1 MASRLSS
8 ARLVAIVGPTA
19 SGKSELAVEAA
30 LRFDGEIVSCDSVQV
45 YRGLDVGSGKP
56 APAERA
62 RVPHHLVDILDIHEE
77 MNAGVFARL
86 AADSIEGIVGRGR
99 LPIVVGGT
107 GLYLTALLKGLFDQ
121 GSARSGVRNRLLALA
136 QRHGPA
142 RLHRWLAMKD
152 PDYAEK
158 TERSDHVRI
167 VRALEVYFTLGRP
180 FSQLQKE
187 RRPAFSGQAIVIGL
201 HPSREDLR
209 KRVVARVSRML
220 RDGLIDETRGALSR
234 LPEGGPMPRA
244 LSAIGYREV
253 VARLADG
260 ALNSRGDDELQR
272 AIVTSTM
279 QYAKRQ
285 MTYFR
290 HQFEVEWFASKGGA
304 LDRVEDWLRRE
315 PAEKEELVQ
324 ETSRRTSG

>member
-1 MASRLSS
+1 MASGLSS

-19 SGKSELAVEAA
+19 SGKSELAVETA
-30 LRFDGEIVSCDSVQV
+30 LRFRGEIVSCDSVQV

-56 APAERA
+56 TPAERA
-62 RVPHHLVDILDIHEE
+62 RVPHHLVDILDIGEE
-77 MNAGVFARL
+77 MNAAVFAQRAK
-86 AADSIEGIVGRGR
+86 AAIEDIVARDR

-121 GSARSGVRNRLLALA
+121 GTVASGVRNRLLALA

-142 RLHRWLAMKD
+142 RLHQWLARKD
-152 PDYAEK
+152 PDYAAK
-158 TERSDHVRI
+158 TERSDQIRI

-180 FSQLQKE
+180 FSQVQKE
-187 RRPAFSGQAIVIGL
+187 RRPAFSGRTLLIGL
-201 HPSREDLR
+201 HPRREDLR
-209 KRVVARVSRML
+209 QRVVARVSRML
-220 RDGLIDETRGALSR
+220 EDGLIDETRRAL
-234 LPEGGPMPRA
+234 GGVPQGGRMPRP

-253 VARLADG
+253 VARLDDR

-290 HQFEVEWFASKGGA
+290 HQFEVEWFAEKGPA
-304 LDRVEDWLRRE
+304 LDRVEDWLRAE
-315 PAEKEELVQ
+315 PAAKPEPIQ
-324 ETSRRTSG
+324 DPSRRNSG